1 MKSVVTM
8 ARSRLVHVE
17 AKPEAISIDIGET
30 ALLVIDMQNDFG
42 AKGGMFDL
50 AGIDL
55 SAIRSTIKPTAQIL
69 AIARSTGIPVIY
81 VKEALSSDLSDAG
94 PLHSPFGRMSKR
106 LKMGLEITAP
116 TGEPSRVHIDG
127 CWNTDIIPELAPR
140 NDELVITKRRWSAFH
155 NTELDVRL
163 RAIGTRYLIVTGCTT
178 SVCIEST
185 IRDAAMRDYACLLPA
200 DCTAQ
205 PAARGVASTHEAS
218 LQSITRSF
226 GWVTTSHDVLRAFAA
241 Q

>member
-1 MKSVVTM
+1 VISM
-8 ARSRLVHVE
+8 ARSRQVDVD
-17 AKPEAISIDIGET
+17 AKPEPISIDLGET

-69 AIARSTGIPVIY
+69 AIARSQGVPVIY

-94 PLHSPFGRMSKR
+94 PLHSPFARMSKR
-106 LKMGLEITAP
+106 LQMGLEITAP
-116 TGEPSRVHIDG
+116 TGELSRVHIDG

-140 NDELVITKRRWSAFH
+140 TDELVITKRRWSAFH
-155 NTELDVRL
+155 NTELDERL

-205 PAARGVASTHEAS
+205 PATRGVPSTHEAS

-226 GWVTTSHDVLRAFAA
+226 GWVTTSQDVLRAFTA